1 MVVRYFKSE
10 DSEALA
16 RLFFQTIRE
25 INIRDYTPTQV
36 EAWAPENRDMEKW
49 RKSFDGKN
57 VFIAEEDKKILGF
70 GELEDNGHID
80 RFYIAANHIG
90 KGVGKRIYDAIEDR
104 AKVLN
109 IPLLFVEASITA
121 KPFFARMGF
130 AVIRE
135 QTVTV
140 KGVGMNNFVMEKRLV
155 LN

>member
-16 RLFFQTIRE
+16 RLFFKTIRE

>member
-1 MVVRYFKSE
+1 
-10 DSEALA
+10 
-16 RLFFQTIRE
+16 
-25 INIRDYTPTQV
+25 
-36 EAWAPENRDMEKW
+36 
-49 RKSFDGKN
+49 
-57 VFIAEEDKKILGF
+57 
-70 GELEDNGHID
+70 
-80 RFYIAANHIG
+80 
-90 KGVGKRIYDAIEDR
+90 DAIEDR

-130 AVIRE
+130 TVIRE